1 MAGHLMGGATAT
13 LLDQCCGM
21 LFSSAHRGATASLA
35 LQYTAPVPLPA
46 VVVAKARLDKV
57 ERRKVFITA
66 RLERWAAATCPGRHP
81 KPTHGGSRGQ
91 TGSGLESSEPEF
103 VRLQSEAGVGGELE
117 LCAEAE
123 ALFIARREG

>member
-46 VVVAKARLDKV
+46 VVVAKARLDRV

-66 RLERWAAATCPGRHP
+66 RLERWAAATCPGRP
-81 KPTHGGSRGQ
+81 VVRGRLR
-91 TGSGLESSEPEF
+91 GSG
-103 VRLQSEAGVGGELE
+103 SEAIEP
-117 LCAEAE
+117 
-123 ALFIARREG
+123 

>member
-46 VVVAKARLDKV
+46 VVVAKARVYRV

-66 RLERWAAATCPGRHP
+66 RLERWAAATFPDEQP
-81 KPTHGGSRGQ
+81 KPTDGGTREQS
-91 TGSGLESSEPEF
+91 GSGLAESPEPEP
-103 VRLQSEAGVGGELE
+103 VRRLAEAEVELE

>member
-35 LQYTAPVPLPA
+35 LQYTAPVQLPA
-46 VVVAKARLDKV
+46 VVVAKARVDRV

-66 RLERWAAATCPGRHP
+66 RLERWAAATCPDERP
-81 KPTHGGSRGQ
+81 KPTDGGTREQS
-91 TGSGLESSEPEF
+91 GSGLAESSEPEP
-103 VRLQSEAGVGGELE
+103 VRRLAEAEVELE

>member
-46 VVVAKARLDKV
+46 VVVAKARVDRV

-66 RLERWAAATCPGRHP
+66 RLERWAAATCPDEQP
-81 KPTHGGSRGQ
+81 KPTDGGTREQ
-91 TGSGLESSEPEF
+91 SEPEP
-103 VRLQSEAGVGGELE
+103 VRRLAEAEVELE

>member
-46 VVVAKARLDKV
+46 VVVAKARVDRV

-66 RLERWAAATCPGRHP
+66 RLERWAAATFPDERP
-81 KPTHGGSRGQ
+81 MPTDGGTREQS
-91 TGSGLESSEPEF
+91 GSGLAESSEPEP
-103 VRLQSEAGVGGELE
+103 VRRLAEAEVELE